1 MRDLK
6 PRVAPEVMEGAR
18 AGFVAGLRETLAG
31 VTAEP
36 LPMEQIDLILALRRR
51 ERERAERQAR

>member
-1 MRDLK
+1 MRETK
-6 PRVAPEVMEGAR
+6 RRMSAAVIEGTR
-18 AGFVAGLRETLAG
+18 TGFAAGLRETYAG

-36 LPMEQIDLILALRRR
+36 LPMEQVDLILALRRR